1 MVIIRTLGTRMK
13 QKEDRLEYDNR
24 LMEAS
29 VDDLFK
35 LGYQLQCEPSTLLGV
50 AASSMLRAALRAR
63 KSGRML
69 ELEEEH
75 GNVYDILNTW
85 MNVPEVIRIRQ
96 TYCDKK

>member
-1 MVIIRTLGTRMK
+1 MVIIRTLGTTMK

-50 AASSMLRAALRAR
+50 AANAMMKAALRER
-63 KSGRML
+63 KSGRMIDL
-69 ELEEEH
+69 DH
-75 GNVYDILNTW
+75 GRDLISHL
-85 MNVPEVIRIRQ
+85 
-96 TYCDKK
+96 